1 MVRALLFP
9 HCWYAMLKISTVDTR
24 SERRLVVEG
33 KLVSPFTDELR
44 KAWLQANQ
52 ELNGRRIVIDV
63 SHAVV
68 ISHEAEDVLFELM
81 QQGARFS
88 CVGVLTK
95 YVLKRL
101 AHRCHA
107 CVKA

>member
-1 MVRALLFP
+1 
-9 HCWYAMLKISTVDTR
+9 MLKISTVDTR

-33 KLVSPFTDELR
+33 KLVQPFTDELR
-44 KAWLQANQ
+44 KAWLRASQ
-52 ELNGRRIVIDV
+52 ELNGRKIVIDL
-63 SHAVV
+63 SSAVL
-68 ISHEAEDVLFELM
+68 ISPEAEDVLFDLM
-81 QQGARFS
+81 RQGARFS